1 MSFDL
6 IGFELKKLLKSKAAL
21 GAILITLLVLLGLF
35 YGKFFNGQLS
45 GYASEAIHGREAVL
59 LNSKIAESHA
69 GALSDERIK
78 AVVTDFANNKKTRDK
93 QNFFDVFSFYVSRRF
108 IDNQEAYLDEIDSIE
123 KDGSFEIEK
132 IQLKKVED
140 LTPIRPVS
148 ALRLGHFSSWHQLIE
163 VTSLSF
169 ILINLLV
176 IFLISPIFSGDRAKG
191 LFPLLLTT
199 KYGRTKLIV
208 AKLSSVFILT
218 SVVFGIIHLI
228 NLAVFASYFGL
239 SGWNTSIQLNFQ
251 VNLMSFPVEM
261 NFLSLLALLLIYQYI
276 GILFIMAMTV
286 LISNSTKTIY
296 TSLAISVGSFFAPQ
310 LLAQVFREGLIN
322 KLLMFFPSTNT
333 DTETFLMK
341 LSSSEGLIFNNFH
354 INFAFL
360 IVVMLVFILFS
371 NRTIYSSYRREEIN

>member
-191 LFPLLLTT
+191 LLPLLLTT
-199 KYGRTKLIV
+199 KYGRTKLIA

-218 SVVFGIIHLI
+218 SVVFGGIHLI
-228 NLAVFASYFGL
+228 NLVVFTSYFGL

-371 NRTIYSSYRREEIN
+371 NRTIYSSYRREGID